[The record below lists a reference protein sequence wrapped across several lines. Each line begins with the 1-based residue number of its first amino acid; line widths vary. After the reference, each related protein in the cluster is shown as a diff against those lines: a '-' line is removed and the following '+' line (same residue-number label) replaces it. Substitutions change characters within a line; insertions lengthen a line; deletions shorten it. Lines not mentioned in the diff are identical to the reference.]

1 MALPSSSLPATVGE
15 IENPRGRSEGG
26 EHRVSIIHIIS
37 SGKNAF
43 KLEKRI
49 VMNRTQ
55 RESDCLVQ
63 SCSAS
68 LLCFNSVTT
77 KFIW

>member
-37 SGKNAF
+37 SGKNVF
-43 KLEKRI
+43 KLVEENRNESNSKR
-49 VMNRTQ
+49 
-55 RESDCLVQ
+55 
-63 SCSAS
+63 
-68 LLCFNSVTT
+68 
-77 KFIW
+77 K